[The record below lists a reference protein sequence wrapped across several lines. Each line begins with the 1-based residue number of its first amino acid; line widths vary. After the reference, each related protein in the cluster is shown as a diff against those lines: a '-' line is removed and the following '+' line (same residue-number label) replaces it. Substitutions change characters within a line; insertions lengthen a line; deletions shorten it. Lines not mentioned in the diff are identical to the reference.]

1 MDDVKQ
7 LTDELSGVLDGM
19 TQTEVALADLHASI
33 YKCREEARKVRRS
46 APTMEFV
53 DGVRGRMA
61 SGMTAVEAERCAG
74 VLRDKLRKAR
84 SAAKKMRERLQC
96 QFQRQQKPRWQPK
109 WLVLICLLVAAV
121 LVGGG
126 YYYHYYYRRSL
137 ESMSTSTKS
146 E

>member
-1 MDDVKQ
+1 MDDVEQ
-7 LTDELSGVLDGM
+7 LTVELSGVLDGM
-19 TQTEVALADLHASI
+19 TQTEVALADLHA
-33 YKCREEARKVRRS
+33 EEARKIRRS

-53 DGVRGRMA
+53 DGVRGRVA

-109 WLVLICLLVAAV
+109 WLVLLCLLVAAA

-126 YYYHYYYRRSL
+126 
-137 ESMSTSTKS
+137 
-146 E
+146 